1 MKTKK
6 YIVIVGEFDA
16 LLDCM
21 DWQEYEYDTRAEQ
34 IMSAD
39 KLTTK
44 TNRLELV
51 ERVTESDKPER
62 IVLWCGVIVM
72 TIIAF
77 AMAIQRDRL
86 TPMARIGETAIN
98 AGLCEQLDDGYKCL
112 TIDGGMI
119 FNEGE

>member
-21 DWQEYEYDTRAEQ
+21 AWQEYEYDTRAEQ

-51 ERVTESDKPER
+51 ERITESDKPTR
-62 IVLWCGVIVM
+62 IVLWCALILEV
-72 TIIAF
+72 IIAVAF
-77 AMAIQRDRL
+77 AFKIDRL

-98 AGLCEQLDDGYKCL
+98 AGLCEQLDVGYKCL
-112 TIDGGMI
+112 TIEGGMI
-119 FNEGE
+119 FDRGE

>member
-16 LLDCM
+16 GLDCM
-21 DWQEYEYDTRAEQ
+21 AWQEYEYDTRAEQ

-51 ERVTESDKPER
+51 ERITESDKPTR
-62 IVLWCGVIVM
+62 TVLWFGCCLMLG
-72 TIIAF
+72 IAI
-77 AMAIQRDRL
+77 ATANKLDRL
-86 TPMARIGETAIN
+86 APMARIGETAIN
-98 AGLCEQLDDGYKCL
+98 AGLCEQLDDGYKCV

>member
-1 MKTKK
+1 
-6 YIVIVGEFDA
+6 
-16 LLDCM
+16 M
-21 DWQEYEYDTRAEQ
+21 DWQEYEYYTRAEQ
-34 IMSAD
+34 LIAAD
-39 KLTTK
+39 KFTTK
-44 TNRLELV
+44 NNRVKLS
-51 ERVTESDKPER
+51 ERITESDKPTR
-62 IVLWCGVIVM
+62 VVLWCGVIAM

-119 FNEGE
+119 FNKGE